1 MYITIILRTL
11 QPLAH
16 NDEMQLL
23 NVVVQVSEF
32 SPHIA
37 QWPATAVVAPMVCYR
52 SVSGFI

>member
-23 NVVVQVSEF
+23 NITTS
-32 SPHIA
+32 
-37 QWPATAVVAPMVCYR
+37 
-52 SVSGFI
+52 